1 MSKRTTTTTHV
12 YNPRT
17 CKRLLYADTLID
29 YLKAKAPKL
38 LEVSRT
44 IRIHWARCSTVTWI
58 SKKGQSIV
66 AFDPGLIEFVKKYP
80 DGHKLYYNMKDF
92 RADFANEGGVAIA
105 FVQCNNKY
113 LRLPPQEVKV
123 CVLDI
128 DTHEHATDK
137 QYGFPLYN
145 KRVGLSLLPES
156 VVTLLLDKAAQVAPY
171 SLKRIPKYT
180 NKELEDAG
188 GSANAIDSV

>member
-1 MSKRTTTTTHV
+1 MSKQTSTAHI
-12 YNPRT
+12 YDPRT
-17 CKRLLYADTLID
+17 CKRLLYASTLID

-44 IRIHWARCSTVTWI
+44 IRIHWIRSSTVTWI
-58 SKKGQSIV
+58 SQKGQSVV
-66 AFDPGLIEFVKKYP
+66 AFDPGLIEFIKKYP
-80 DGHKLYYNMKDF
+80 DKHNLYYPMKDF

-105 FVQCNNKY
+105 FTEHNKY
-113 LRLPPQEVKV
+113 LRLPPREVKV

-128 DTHEHATDK
+128 DTHERATDK
-137 QYGFPLYN
+137 HYGFPLYSL
-145 KRVGLSLLPES
+145 RVGLSLLHES
-156 VVTLLLDKAAQVAPY
+156 VVQLLLDKAAQVAPY